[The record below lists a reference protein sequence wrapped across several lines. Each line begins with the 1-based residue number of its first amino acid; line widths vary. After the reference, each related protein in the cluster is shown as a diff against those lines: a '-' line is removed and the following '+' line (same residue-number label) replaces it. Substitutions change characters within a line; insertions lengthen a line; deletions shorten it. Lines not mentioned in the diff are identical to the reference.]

1 MPNTKISA
9 LTAGNPALSTDAL
22 PIARSGAN
30 YQVTAA
36 SVASLVNRL
45 AAITASATPVVLTV
59 SSAPVSNVSGSG
71 GQVIQ
76 LPNAT
81 TLTVGTIFRFDNNQT
96 SGAITVN
103 NNSGTLVVS
112 VPSGSYVEVTLLTNG
127 TAAGTW
133 DRHDLAPSN
142 VSWSTNTFD
151 YPGSITSATWNGVT
165 VATNRGGTGLAS
177 FTSGGAVYATST
189 SALATGT
196 LPATAGGTGN
206 ASYAVGDLVYASTTT
221 ALSRL
226 ADVATGNALI
236 SGGVGVAPSYGKIG
250 LTTHVSGTLPPGS
263 GGTGAIGTPANG
275 QLLIGNGTNYSV
287 ANLTAGSNITIT
299 NSAGGISIAS
309 AGGVASFSAGTTGF
323 SPNTATTGAITL
335 TGTLATTN
343 GGTNL
348 TSFTSGGA
356 VYATS
361 TSVLTTGTL
370 PLASGGTGQTTKA
383 AAFNALSPVTTT
395 GDLILGNGTNSSTRL
410 PIGTNGYVLTSNG
423 TTASWQAGGGGGGVT
438 SFDAG
443 STGFSP
449 SGTTTGA
456 ITLSGTLNT
465 GNGGTG
471 TGTTPSNGQLLI
483 GNGGGYSVNNL
494 TAGSG
499 VTITNSF
506 GNITIAA
513 TGGGGPTINVLSV
526 STSSGSFNNSPPSS
540 TYSKPLIG
548 YNVTGSS
555 YGAFFFQS
563 FSGGNFVTSFP
574 TINSI
579 AIQDSTGGFAS
590 YTNGTDYFGGSFSVY
605 DSVVACYGV
614 QITNAAMQT
623 LFSDSKAAITSPS
636 VAPLDAFS
644 GGSFSNPTIYLLD
657 TLGNP
662 YGSSDRGITVN
673 KFGPNFVL
681 AFGSN
686 NTTPAFVTV
695 SSIQFTINGS
705 STTYNAG
712 TDFTASGE
720 SNSSNGMFIMQISP
734 SNPTLTTLL
743 TNSFL

>member
-9 LTAGNPALSTDAL
+9 LTAGDPALSTDAL

-59 SSAPVSNVSGSG
+59 ASAPVSSVSGSG

-81 TLTVGTIFRFDNNQT
+81 TLTVGSIFRFDNNQT

-142 VSWSTNTFD
+142 VAWSTNTFD

-250 LTTHVSGTLPPGS
+250 LTTHVSGTLPTANGGTNLTTFTS
-263 GGTGAIGTPANG
+263 GGAVYATSTSA
-275 QLLIGNGTNYSV
+275 
-287 ANLTAGSNITIT
+287 LT
-299 NSAGGISIAS
+299 
-309 AGGVASFSAGTTGF
+309 
-323 SPNTATTGAITL
+323 
-335 TGTLATTN
+335 TGTLPTAS

-361 TSVLTTGTL
+361 TSALTTGTL

-383 AAFNALSPVTTT
+383 AAFNALSPVTST
-395 GDLILGNGTNSSTRL
+395 GDLIIGNGTNSSTRL
-410 PIGTNGYVLTSNG
+410 AIGTNGYVLTSNG
-423 TTASWQAGGGGGGVT
+423 STASWQPAAGGGGGVT
-438 SFDAG
+438 SFDG
-443 STGFSP
+443 GFTGLSP
-449 SGTTTGA
+449 YSPTTGA
-456 ITLSGTLNT
+456 VSLGGTLSVNY
-465 GNGGTG
+465 GGTG
-471 TGTTPSNGQLLI
+471 TTLNPTNGQLLI
-483 GNGGGYSVNNL
+483 GNGSSYNVANL

-499 VTITNSF
+499 ITITNGF
-506 GNITIAA
+506 GSITIAA
-513 TGGGGPTINVLSV
+513 SGGGGGTTISVLSI
-526 STSSGSFNNSPPSS
+526 STSSGSFSSNPPSS
-540 TYSKPLIG
+540 TYSKPLVG
-548 YNVTGSS
+548 NDTSPSNYGSFAFLATSSFNYVTSASVYTVAGLNSAGSPFS
-555 YGAFFFQS
+555 YSSGPDFS
-563 FSGGNFVTSFP
+563 FAGNFTVM
-574 TINSI
+574 N
-579 AIQDSTGGFAS
+579 
-590 YTNGTDYFGGSFSVY
+590 
-605 DSVVACYGV
+605 SVVSCYG
-614 QITNAAMQT
+614 IFISSAGMQT
-623 LFSDSKAAITSPS
+623 LFAASDAAIASPS
-636 VAPLDAFS
+636 LAPKGAAS
-644 GGSFSNPTIYLLD
+644 PYSS
-657 TLGNP
+657 GNP
-662 YGSSDRGITVN
+662 FIAVSDYGSGLNWDNNGAPSPSMGVVVSKIGSDFYII
-673 KFGPNFVL
+673 
-681 AFGSN
+681 FGSDDG
-686 NTTPAFVTV
+686 TSTFGVTPSA
-695 SSIQFTINGS
+695 IQISTGLGP
-705 STTYNAG
+705 TTYNLG
-712 TDFTASGE
+712 TDYGYSTAQ
-720 SNSSNGMFIMQISP
+720 NNGYAFSMQISP
-734 SNPTLTTLL
+734 TNPALTTLL
-743 TNSFL
+743 TNSFLI